1 MASPALGAKF
11 GSNLFVVV
19 NFAVENDHV
28 AAGCGKH
35 RLMTFRRKVKNGKAP
50 ECEADPGCAVVEGS
64 GIIRAT
70 MGESRAHPTQSFQGM
85 FRSSF
90 CLPESGN
97 STHGDASV
105 TPKLTILLLGTQCTR
120 VTRNLQNRVMPWDD
134 RARLNSVSVSFTSM
148 TKNFSLT
155 SVGIG
160 SLHRDCKARRGY
172 FSNAMTSSMK
182 RLNATPA

>member
-50 ECEADPGCAVVEGS
+50 ECEADPSCAVVEGS

-70 MGESRAHPTQSFQGM
+70 MGESRAHPAQSFQGM

-105 TPKLTILLLGTQCTR
+105 TPKSIQFSRSRALASGHCT
-120 VTRNLQNRVMPWDD
+120 VTAKLDV
-134 RARLNSVSVSFTSM
+134 ATSLM
-148 TKNFSLT
+148 Q
-155 SVGIG
+155 
-160 SLHRDCKARRGY
+160 
-172 FSNAMTSSMK
+172 
-182 RLNATPA
+182 